1 LPAGDAPYIGEQSWG
16 QGERGAAGYDDH
28 GDSELDVYESGTEAE
43 ASPADAEGTN
53 TGAKGQGLKGSAKRE
68 EFPNQES
75 LDEESQIGSVP
86 EDQEQ
91 LEP

>member
-1 LPAGDAPYIGEQSWG
+1 LPAGNAPYIGEQSWG
-16 QGERGAAGYDDH
+16 QGDRGATGYDDH
-28 GDSELDVYESGTEAE
+28 GDSELDVYESGTEVE
-43 ASPADAEGTN
+43 APASNDAGID